1 MYMPSKTRSKRTI
14 RKTVSNYILKKGDI
28 CCEKDID
35 RTLLIEDIF
44 ALYMDI
50 ADFMFEKEHYL
61 DYVNNDLVV
70 FIGYRMELEKG
81 NNQEGVRIWDGLM
94 NRMKKN
100 NALDKDKI
108 IRLLHQVPL
117 FYLMAFLGYAQY
129 KHRRNQ
135 AILAM
140 NNP

>member
-135 AILAM
+135 DILAM
-140 NNP
+140 NKP